1 MIKCIYANGNIKKYH
16 EIINGEVLRDVNY
29 VEIGE
34 ISKKYLKREY
44 DGHIVSC
51 DFVNKNPGEIIN
63 IGRNTYKVI
72 EFKKKKCF
80 NVDTAEIFMMPV
92 FLFN

>member
-44 DGHIVSC
+44 DGNIIPGYSTSA
-51 DFVNKNPGEIIN
+51 NPGEIVTIDG
-63 IGRNTYKVI
+63 ITYKVI
-72 EFKKKKCF
+72 ELKKKKCL
-80 NVDTAEIFMMPV
+80 NIDTAEIFIMPV